1 MFDIVKCMLILNI
14 FLFLSFLDMNINS
27 ILVHAFQGKATIQS
41 IKIPNREK
49 ENPITILIQRNAM
62 GNVLMEAQR
71 LVGNGKHF
79 LPTCLGEI
87 IHIRRFCDFIDQAT
101 AQWNCALVR
110 NLYAPHVT
118 ISIVKKPPRLEI

>member
-1 MFDIVKCMLILNI
+1 
-14 FLFLSFLDMNINS
+14 MNINS
-27 ILVHAFQGKATIQS
+27 IPVHVFLGNVTIQS

-62 GNVLMEAQR
+62 GYVLIEVQR

-79 LPTCLGEI
+79 LPTCLGKI

-101 AQWNCALVR
+101 AQWNCALMR

-118 ISIVKKPPRLEI
+118 NSIVKKPPRLEI

>member
-1 MFDIVKCMLILNI
+1 
-14 FLFLSFLDMNINS
+14 MNINS
-27 ILVHAFQGKATIQS
+27 IPVHVFQGNVTIQS

-62 GNVLMEAQR
+62 GYVLIEDQR

-87 IHIRRFCDFIDQAT
+87 IHVRRFCDFIDQAT

-118 ISIVKKPPRLEI
+118 NSIVKKPPRLEI